1 MGGRRTLT
9 VASLAVKKPLMRLPS
24 FNREDRRRIL
34 ETAFERDG
42 DGFLFYRNRWS
53 GGVPVTAAERDAYLR
68 KSAFASRRAFYRKI
82 AGRAAGMRRD
92 YGPAS
97 TRMAIAFPHG
107 WALGLIAV
115 GSSLLIRG
123 LLADDDWRRWTALVA
138 GILTVLLGLWLLI
151 KRRSPPS

>member
-1 MGGRRTLT
+1 M
-9 VASLAVKKPLMRLPS
+9 SLLS
-24 FNREDRRRIL
+24 FSREDQRRIL
-34 ETAFERDG
+34 ETAFEPDG

-82 AGRAAGMRRD
+82 AGRARGRRRD
-92 YGPAS
+92 YGSAS
-97 TRMAIAFPHG
+97 TRMATAFPHG
-107 WALGLIAV
+107 WAVGLIAL

-123 LLADDDWRRWTALVA
+123 LFTDDDWRRWTALA
-138 GILTVLLGLWLLI
+138 GGVLTVSLGLWLLI